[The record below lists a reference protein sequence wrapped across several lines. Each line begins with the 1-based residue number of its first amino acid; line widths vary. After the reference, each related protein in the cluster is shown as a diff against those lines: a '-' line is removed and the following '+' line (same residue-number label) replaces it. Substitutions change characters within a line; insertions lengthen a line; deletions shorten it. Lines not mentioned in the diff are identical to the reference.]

1 MWAAFAVGSTL
12 GALSLVR
19 IQRRFPPER
28 IVLAGYAV
36 FGVLMLTWPLA
47 GSLPVFLVLVALA
60 ALVDG
65 PALAAQ
71 FGAPAGARAALAL
84 RAGVHDGGGAE
95 GRLVRAGRRARR
107 A

>member
-28 IVLAGYAV
+28 IVVGGYAT
-36 FGVLMLTWPLA
+36 FGVLMFTWPLA

-60 ALVDG
+60 ALVG
-65 PALAAQ
+65 RARARRPVR
-71 FGAPAGARAALAL
+71 GAPAVRAALAL
-84 RAGVHDGGGAE
+84 RAGVHE
-95 GRLVRAGRRARR
+95 RGRA
-107 A
+107 